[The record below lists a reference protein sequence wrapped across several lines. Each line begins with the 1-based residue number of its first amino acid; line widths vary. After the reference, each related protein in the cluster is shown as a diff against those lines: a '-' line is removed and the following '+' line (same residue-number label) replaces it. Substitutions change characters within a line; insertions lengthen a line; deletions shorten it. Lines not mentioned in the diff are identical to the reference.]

1 MVRNI
6 RPQDARD
13 LEQICKTS
21 LGHETTAAH
30 LERRIGEL
38 SGDPDC
44 ALLAYE
50 DDAAR
55 RVLGFLQ
62 AERYELLYGGS
73 GWNVVALAVAPEAR
87 RQGVGKSLLAALED
101 RAANEGHT
109 FVRLNCKTARTDA
122 HIFYERMGYTC
133 DKTQKR
139 FIKTIG

>member
-1 MVRNI
+1 MTL
-6 RPQDARD
+6 A
-13 LEQICKTS
+13 
-21 LGHETTAAH
+21 
-30 LERRIGEL
+30 
-38 SGDPDC
+38 
-44 ALLAYE
+44 ALLL
-50 DDAAR
+50 AALYSPASAQNQEIETPSIR
-55 RVLGFLQ
+55 ITT
-62 AERYELLYGGS
+62 YGGS

-109 FVRLNCKTARTDA
+109 FVRLNCNTARTDA